1 MPENQLNE
9 FSEKGEHWLICIIF
23 LRSWVSSS
31 TGQNDSRVVARC
43 RGVPCYMDSHID
55 WPPSAAASLN
65 EAPRTADIF
74 RQFSDDFL
82 VVVFNKFISIGP
94 FTYPFLVWPVLYTVT
109 FAAFHYQLA
118 P

>member
-43 RGVPCYMDSHID
+43 RGVIWIPIVD
-55 WPPSAAASLN
+55 WPLSAAASLN

-94 FTYPFLVWPVLYTVT
+94 FTYPFLVWPVFYTVT